1 MHIRGDKAINLKEVY
16 EAREKGERREREKRG
31 WKKGLWVD
39 AEVQRITRYIFF
51 FVENNIVEYLI
62 NRFEIT
68 RETLLEIKILLGVQ
82 IIKKKKN
89 TQISI
94 YIMFHAVRFFFFSFL
109 SSPPFSLNFG

>member
-1 MHIRGDKAINLKEVY
+1 MQKFKE
-16 EAREKGERREREKRG
+16 
-31 WKKGLWVD
+31 LLD
-39 AEVQRITRYIFF
+39 IFFF